1 MAIKVF
7 CCYAREDQA
16 LLSKLRTQL
25 IPLQRE
31 GLIEIWYDGEISAGT
46 HWETELHEQLNT
58 AQVILLL
65 ISPRFIASDYCYGI
79 EMKTA
84 VERDE
89 RGEALVI
96 PIILSPVHWQEAPF
110 GKLQVLPKDAKP
122 LTTWRNRDDALFNVA
137 DGIRKSI
144 KKLNASFSVSSAKD
158 DLSAISKLKTLT
170 LDHALEPASY
180 PQIAG
185 NYIGTAYN
193 KIANANADITFTVKQ
208 VQENVSGYLKILTP
222 GWIGSGPF
230 EGTIDMLGN
239 LKFKVKDE
247 SGKSAILGEGLVY
260 PDQSNGGVYT
270 MPGYLDLGTWHIKR
284 V

>member
-16 LLSKLRTQL
+16 LLSRLRTQL

-31 GLIEIWYDGEISAGT
+31 GLIEIWYDGEISAGA
-46 HWETELHEQLNT
+46 HWETVLHEQLKT

-65 ISPRFIASDYCYGI
+65 ISPRFMASDFCYDI

-122 LTTWRNRDDALFNVA
+122 LTTWRNRDEALFNVA

-144 KKLNASFSVSSAKD
+144 KRLNASFSVSSAKD
-158 DLSAISKLKTLT
+158 DLSAISELKTP
-170 LDHALEPASY
+170 DRALELASY

-193 KIANANADITFTVKQ
+193 KIANVSADITFTFKQ
-208 VQENVSGYLKILTP
+208 VQENISGNLKILTP
-222 GWIGSGPF
+222 GFIGSGPC
-230 EGTIDMLGN
+230 EGTIDTQGN

-247 SGKSAILGEGLVY
+247 SDRSVILGEGLVY
-260 PDQSNGGVYT
+260 PDQSIGGIYT

-284 V
+284 I